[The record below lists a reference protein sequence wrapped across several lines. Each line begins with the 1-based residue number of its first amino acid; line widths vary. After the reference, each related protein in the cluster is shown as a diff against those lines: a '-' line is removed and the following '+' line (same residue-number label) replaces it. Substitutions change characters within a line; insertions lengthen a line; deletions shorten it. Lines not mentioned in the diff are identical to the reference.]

1 MAIKLHPSLAVHP
14 GEWLRTEI
22 IEPHGLSVTRA
33 ASHLGVTRQAL
44 STLLNSRAGVSAE
57 MALRFEK
64 LFGLQADTLLR
75 MQTAYDLGQARA
87 HASKIKVKLLEA
99 A

>member
-1 MAIKLHPSLAVHP
+1 MPISLHPSIIVHP
-14 GEWLRTEI
+14 GQWLRTEI
-22 IEPHGLSVTRA
+22 IEPHGLSVTQA
-33 ASHLGVTRQAL
+33 AGHLGVTRQAL
-44 STLLNSRAGVSAE
+44 SMLLNGHAGVSAE

-87 HASKIKVKLLEA
+87 RAGKIRVKRLEA

>member
-1 MAIKLHPSLAVHP
+1 MTVKLHPSVVVHP
-14 GEWLRTEI
+14 GEWLRAEI

-33 ASHLGVTRQAL
+33 ADHLGVTRQAL
-44 STLLNSRAGVSAE
+44 SMLLNGHGGVSAE

-75 MQTAYDLGQARA
+75 MQAAYDLSQARA
-87 HASKIKVKLLEA
+87 NAGKITVRMLDA